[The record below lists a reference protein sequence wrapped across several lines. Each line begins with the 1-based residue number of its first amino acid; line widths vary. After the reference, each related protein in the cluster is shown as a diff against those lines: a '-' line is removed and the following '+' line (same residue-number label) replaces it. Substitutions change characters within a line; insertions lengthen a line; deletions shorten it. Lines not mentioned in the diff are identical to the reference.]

1 MQGMRIWVAVVAV
14 LTGLGREI
22 EIVIERVLED
32 LPGVGRGSRSLRSAL
47 TSGLTQPPAKRL
59 GCNVQRSV
67 HDIIQNFNNSS
78 VSSSTSTSASSAS
91 KSSISYTVLTCTT
104 ILPCLM
110 PNN

>member
-59 GCNVQRSV
+59 GSV
-67 HDIIQNFNNSS
+67 HDIIQNFSPSIIPQYHHLHQHLHPQHPNP
-78 VSSSTSTSASSAS
+78 ASHIQYLHAQLF
-91 KSSISYTVLTCTT
+91 YHV
-104 ILPCLM
+104 
-110 PNN
+110 